1 MSPKK
6 FKASLRFITVFLFVS
21 LAAFIFVEMLKLAAK

>member
-1 MSPKK
+1 MTAKK

-21 LAAFIFVEMLKLAAK
+21 VAAFIFVEMLKIAAK